1 MMRHASISW
10 DWRLSSDAMDL
21 TDTSILVACHT
32 ATTDPISVT
41 ATKIENTA

>member
-32 ATTDPISVT
+32 AKTDHISVPV
-41 ATKIENTA
+41 AKIENTA